1 MMDDDFPPNPF
12 RSDGGMS
19 GFAQPQQQQQQQQQ
33 QSTMMHQQ
41 PQFGGQLEP
50 QVVQQQP
57 QFQQA
62 YGQPGMVGSM
72 DPTTPTSTPSSWWH
86 LCMACVRLDTYKRYF
101 DVDTLD
107 VQKRMVAAITH
118 FHQPQYFRDQV
129 IGPENPN
136 LGIQASTIPDLKG
149 PDLYGPVWITFV
161 LILLVAVRVCS
172 HCGLV
177 SNDYDSHLSSRLS
190 FYFLN

>member
-12 RSDGGMS
+12 RSDGGMT
-19 GFAQPQQQQQQQQQ
+19 GFAQPQQQQQQQQQQ

-41 PQFGGQLEP
+41 PQFGGQP
-50 QVVQQQP
+50 QVLQQQQQQQQQP

-62 YGQPGMVGSM
+62 YAQPGMVGSM

-86 LCMACVRLDTYKRYF
+86 FCMACVRLETYKRYF

-107 VQKRMVAAITH
+107 VQKRMVAAMTH
-118 FHQPQYFRDQV
+118 FHQPQYFRDSV
-129 IGPENPN
+129 VGPENPN

-161 LILLVAVRVCS
+161 LILLVAVCI
-172 HCGLV
+172 CC
-177 SNDYDSHLSSRLS
+177 
-190 FYFLN
+190 